1 VKLKLSIAYDGT
13 PFAGWQSQAGGDAVQ
28 DVLERALQ
36 KIAGARIVLHG
47 SGRTDAGVHALGQ
60 CAHFE
65 CGNSLSPADWQ
76 RALNANLPPTVRIL
90 QAEEAA
96 DDFHARF
103 DARGKIYRYVI
114 RNAAVLPPHEV
125 DRVWHMPHELNPE
138 TLQEAAKIFEG
149 RHNFS
154 AFSANRGGAV
164 RDAHRTVREVLVS
177 QEGTLLTL
185 VFEGE
190 GFLYKMVRMM
200 VGAAV
205 RSAQGRE
212 SVEVLRQRLDQTG
225 PRWNHVAPA
234 GGLYL
239 VKVLY

>member
-1 VKLKLSIAYDGT
+1 MKLKLSIAYDGT

-28 DVLERALQ
+28 DVIEGALK
-36 KIAGARIVLHG
+36 KISGGRIVLHG
-47 SGRTDAGVHALGQ
+47 SGRTDAGVHAFGQ

-65 CGNSLSPADWQ
+65 CEGSLSPADWQ
-76 RALNANLPPTVRIL
+76 RALNANLPPTVRIF
-90 QAEEAA
+90 QAEEAG
-96 DDFHARF
+96 DSFHARF
-103 DARGKIYRYVI
+103 DAKGKVYRYVI
-114 RNAAVLPPHEV
+114 RNAGVLPPHEV
-125 DRVWHMPHELNPE
+125 DRVWHMPHELDPG
-138 TLQEAAKIFEG
+138 TLREAAKIFEG
-149 RHNFS
+149 RHDFS

-164 RDAHRTVREVLVS
+164 RDPHRTVRQVLVS

-185 VFEGE
+185 TFEGE

-200 VGAAV
+200 TGAAV
-205 RSAQGRE
+205 RAAQGRE
-212 SVEVLRQRLDQTG
+212 DVEALRRRLDQAG